1 MYFAKDNRIA
11 GGGSAALAA
20 AAVLCALAPGATA
33 QNLSRDAIAGGVTIV
48 ALAPAAVSA
57 SMLPDAPSASRH
69 LGGFDTNQA
78 AQEATPLS
86 LSLDDAVALGLKGD
100 TQILLAGQQE
110 RFVHGQILTVG
121 NALLPS
127 LKVTAYTKAQE
138 INLAGMGFKPTT
150 LAGIPAFSSFK
161 IAEIV
166 KVNTTNA
173 QISLSQAL
181 FNVPAYFLYRS
192 TQKASEAAA
201 LNTLNQRG
209 GVVENVGTL
218 YLRALADQAQI
229 ANAAALVKQD
239 EVVLR
244 HAQDSDAAGVGVHID
259 VLRAQV
265 QLQSEQQTLIADE
278 NALAKDKIALNR
290 AMGIAANQE
299 LVLNDTVPFAELEE
313 LTLEDAKALAY
324 SRRKDLLGLEA
335 QQAVADEA
343 RKAVKYQYLPTVT
356 VSGFYGVLGVTNG
369 SYHGD
374 FQAGGTLR
382 FPIFNEAQ
390 FRGEREVAAAQA
402 VALRQQVAS
411 LKDTIEAQIRS
422 GMLDVESSAELVKV
436 ARSNV
441 QLAQQELDDATLR
454 YTSGVD
460 DNLPV
465 VRAQASLAGAQ
476 AQVVQAEYQ
485 YNVSKLELA
494 RRTGVVETQYKH
506 YLGR

>member
-1 MYFAKDNRIA
+1 M
-11 GGGSAALAA
+11 
-20 AAVLCALAPGATA
+20 
-33 QNLSRDAIAGGVTIV
+33 IV
-48 ALAPAAVSA
+48 AAAPAAVSEA
-57 SMLPDAPSASRH
+57 MLPDAPSATMLRDPLH
-69 LGGFDTNQA
+69 AIQVA
-78 AQEATPLS
+78 PEAVPLS
-86 LSLDDAVALGLKGD
+86 LTLDDAVSLGLKNNL
-100 TQILLAGQQE
+100 QIALAGQQE
-110 RFVHGQILTVG
+110 KFVHGQILTVG

-127 LKVTAYTKAQE
+127 LKIAAYSKAQE
-138 INLAGMGFKPTT
+138 INLAGMGFKPST
-150 LAGIPAFSSFK
+150 LAGIPALKSYK

-166 KVNTTNA
+166 KVNTSNA
-173 QISLSQAL
+173 QISFSQAL

-239 EVVLR
+239 EVVLH
-244 HAQDSDAAGVGVHID
+244 HAQDSDAAGVGIHID

-265 QLQSEQQTLIADE
+265 QLENEQQALIADQ
-278 NALAKDKIALNR
+278 NAFAKDKIALNR
-290 AMGIAANQE
+290 AMGIPAGQP
-299 LVLNDTVPFAELEE
+299 LVLTDTVPFAELAE
-313 LTLEDAKALAY
+313 LSLDDAKALAY

-343 RKAVKYQYLPTVT
+343 QKAVKYQYLPTIT
-356 VSGFYGVLGVTNG
+356 ASGFYGVLGVTNG

-402 VALRQQVAS
+402 IALHQQVAS
-411 LKDTIEAQIRS
+411 LKITIEADIRTS
-422 GMLDVESSAELVKV
+422 MLDVESYAELVKV

-460 DNLPV
+460 DSLPL

-476 AQVVQAEYQ
+476 ARVVQAEYQ
-485 YNVSKLELA
+485 YNAAKLELA
-494 RRTGVVETQYKH
+494 RRTGVVELQYKH